1 MDHTFC
7 WKPVKKQWKMEGSV
21 FSMSVCTNP
30 VSTPIPSQ
38 ALETISLKLSYT
50 EDTQPHGA
58 EQLLDSWKFPFS

>member
-7 WKPVKKQWKMEGSV
+7 WKPVQKQWKMEGSV

-50 EDTQPHGA
+50 EDAQPHGA
-58 EQLLDSWKFPFS
+58 EQLLDSWKFLFS